1 LAKDRPTILERLVN
15 TLFPPMSADIVR
27 LRTRVA
33 YFALPI
39 YYFLLVLWL
48 VEGVTLGR
56 FAANLGY
63 EASFALISIGILAM
77 AGILTLWLVHAGR
90 IATAGHLLGIAFFGF
105 AVIQA
110 FDLPQSTS
118 LMSFGFYASIMSVG
132 AIVGGLSV
140 YYYAVAAV
148 LAMIGTWAQ
157 KPQLLTD
164 PLNQAT
170 GIPFLVSQGALF
182 LALAALLHFLSI
194 QIVNTLSQM
203 RNQADEMEQLAL
215 TDPLTDLSNRRH
227 LLNRLEH
234 EFSRSR
240 RYHRALTLIF
250 IDLDE
255 FKAVNDRFG
264 HMVGDDVLKG
274 IAQSLRASIRSTDL
288 LARVGGDEFA
298 VLLPETTPD
307 GGIKVIN
314 RLRESLLQYSTDASP
329 SLPPL
334 TFCAGVAQLSAEDES
349 IDDLLA
355 RADRLQYLAKN
366 AGKNSTITE
375 KDLPEGEGILEPS
388 DATSA

>member
-1 LAKDRPTILERLVN
+1 
-15 TLFPPMSADIVR
+15 MSADVLQ

-56 FAANLGY
+56 FAADLGY
-63 EASFALISIGILAM
+63 EAGFALISIGILAL
-77 AGILTLWLVHAGR
+77 AGVLTLWLVRGGR
-90 IATAGHLLGIAFFGF
+90 IATAGHLLSIAFFGF

-157 KPQLLTD
+157 KPALLSD

-170 GIPFLVSQGALF
+170 GVPFLVSQGALF

-194 QIVNTLSQM
+194 QIQKTLAQM

-250 IDLDE
+250 IDLDD
-255 FKAVNDRFG
+255 FKEVNDRFG
-264 HMVGDDVLKG
+264 HMVGDDVLRG

-298 VLLPETTPD
+298 VLLPETTPE
-307 GGIKVIN
+307 GGVRVIN
-314 RLRESLLQYSTDASP
+314 RLRESLLNYSRDASP
-329 SLPPL
+329 TLPPL
-334 TFCAGVAQLSAEDES
+334 TFCAGVSQLTSEDES

-366 AGKNSTITE
+366 AGKNSTITQDDMPDVERAE
-375 KDLPEGEGILEPS
+375 KPKG
-388 DATSA
+388 ATSP